1 MLQRSTLLPGIRL
14 TAVKSDKFK
23 TATLCLCLVRPL
35 RADEA
40 AMNAL
45 LPSVLLRGSR
55 AYPTM
60 RELSRFLETAYGASC
75 GAIVRKRGEA
85 QLTGLYAEFLDDALL
100 SEPLLPDMISLL
112 GGLLLD
118 PMTAEGGFLPE
129 YFAVERDNLRNAME
143 AEANDKRVYAFR
155 RLCRRMFRGEPF
167 ATPAA
172 GDKAE
177 LDAVTPQSLYAHYR
191 RILTQSP
198 IEIIY
203 QGSSDPGP
211 IAAAFRDLLSPFAG
225 AERPLPP
232 PPAAAVQREA
242 QAFSETQPLEQ
253 SKLVVGFRMAIPQTP
268 AELAAQQVFLAVYGA
283 GPSSR
288 LFLRM
293 REEQSLCYSVSASFD
308 RCKGA
313 LFVCAGIDADQYE
326 SALREI
332 RTQLAACAAG
342 RISDEE
348 LQFAKS
354 QLRSQLRA
362 IGDNPARLE
371 ELYLGD
377 AVGPIR
383 ATVAERTA
391 AVEAVTAEDVAAA
404 ARTVREDTVFFLKG
418 AAE

>member
-1 MLQRSTLLPGIRL
+1 MDPI
-14 TAVKSDKFK
+14 
-23 TATLCLCLVRPL
+23 P
-35 RADEA
+35 
-40 AMNAL
+40 
-45 LPSVLLRGSR
+45 P
-55 AYPTM
+55 
-60 RELSRFLETAYGASC
+60 
-75 GAIVRKRGEA
+75 
-85 QLTGLYAEFLDDALL
+85 DA
-100 SEPLLPDMISLL
+100 
-112 GGLLLD
+112 
-118 PMTAEGGFLPE
+118 
-129 YFAVERDNLRNAME
+129 
-143 AEANDKRVYAFR
+143 RVSA
-155 RLCRRMFRGEPF
+155 
-167 ATPAA
+167 
-172 GDKAE
+172 
-177 LDAVTPQSLYAHYR
+177 
-191 RILTQSP
+191 
-198 IEIIY
+198 
-203 QGSSDPGP
+203 
-211 IAAAFRDLLSPFAG
+211 
-225 AERPLPP
+225 PP

-268 AELAAQQVFLAVYGA
+268 VELAAQQVLLAVYGA

-313 LFVCAGIDADQYE
+313 LFVYAGIDADQYE

-348 LQFAKS
+348 LRFAKS

-362 IGDNPARLE
+362 IGDNPSRLE

-391 AVEAVTAEDVAAA
+391 AVEAVMAEDVAAA
-404 ARTVREDTVFFLKG
+404 AGTVREDTVFFLKG

>member
-1 MLQRSTLLPGIRL
+1 MLQRCILLPGIRL
-14 TAVKSDKFK
+14 TAIKSDKFK
-23 TATLCLCLVRPL
+23 TASLCLCLVRPL

-45 LPSVLLRGSR
+45 LPSVLLRGCR
-55 AYPTM
+55 ACPTM
-60 RELSRFLETAYGASC
+60 RELSRFLEISYGATTGSV
-75 GAIVRKRGEA
+75 VRKRGEA
-85 QLTGLYAEFLDDALL
+85 QLIGLYAEFLDDALL
-100 SEPLLPDMISLL
+100 PEPLLPDMISLM
-112 GGLLLD
+112 GDLLLD
-118 PMTAEGGFLPE
+118 PVTAENGFLPE
-129 YFAVERDNLRNAME
+129 YFSVERDNLRNAME
-143 AEANDKRVYAFR
+143 AEADDKRVYAFR
-155 RLCRRMFRGEPF
+155 QLCRRMFRGEPF

-172 GDKAE
+172 GEKAE
-177 LDAVTPQSLYAHYR
+177 LETVTPQSLYAHYR
-191 RILTQSP
+191 RILKESP

-211 IAAAFRDLLSPFAG
+211 IAASFRAMLSPLAG

-232 PPAAAVQREA
+232 PPAATVLREA
-242 QAFSETQPLEQ
+242 QAFTETQPLEQ
-253 SKLVVGFRMAIPQTP
+253 SKLAVGFRMAIPQTT
-268 AELAAQQVFLAVYGA
+268 AELAAQQVLLAVYGS

-313 LFVCAGIDADQYE
+313 LFVFAGIDADRYGP
-326 SALREI
+326 ALREI
-332 RTQLAACAAG
+332 RAQLAACAAG
-342 RISDEE
+342 RISEEE

-354 QLRSQLRA
+354 TLRSRLRA
-362 IGDNPARLE
+362 IADNPTGLE

-377 AVGPIR
+377 AVGPIC

-391 AVEAVTAEDVAAA
+391 AVDAVTAEDVTAA

-418 AAE
+418 AEA